1 MRKQYIIQ
9 MELFKTQDIHEGII
23 TKSKQEQIKELLTE
37 LILAVWE
44 MNKRKEG
51 ENE

>member
-1 MRKQYIIQ
+1 MRKKHIQ
-9 MELFKTQDIHEGII
+9 MELFKTQEIQEGMI
-23 TKSKQEQIKELLTE
+23 TKSKQQQTKELLTE

-44 MNKRKEG
+44 KDKRKEG

>member
-1 MRKQYIIQ
+1 MRKKHIQ
-9 MELFKTQDIHEGII
+9 LELFIAQEIREEII
-23 TKSKQEQIKELLTE
+23 TKSKQQQTKELLTE

-44 MNKRKEG
+44 KDKRKEE